1 MNELLN
7 QNDLEIIYKLIKRLE
22 QLFAWTLPTALSV
35 LCLCW

>member
-7 QNDLEIIYKLIKRLE
+7 RMREIYKLTKRLE
-22 QLFAWTLPTALSV
+22 QRFAWTLPTALSV